1 MEANKQ
7 SDLAKKYWEGKTTPA
22 EEKALLNSSL
32 NGLEGEEQMHFKQL
46 KQFSELSLDTAFEQA
61 LLAKIEQE
69 KLSLIRPLI
78 PSVVWKV
85 AAAVVIG
92 LATYFLYQPMPMTE
106 ETTQIIALEEED
118 PEKAFE
124 VTKQALLLISA
135 KLNKASKVELPLGKF
150 EETRVKIQ
158 EKKNS

>member
-1 MEANKQ
+1 
-7 SDLAKKYWEGKTTPA
+7 
-22 EEKALLNSSL
+22 
-32 NGLEGEEQMHFKQL
+32 MHFKQL